1 MISILTNYILFIER
15 ILMHYE
21 AELTFLCRLFK
32 NLHTKTILLDANSND
47 FPVLDLGLRE
57 MIYGKTDYKK
67 LFFAIPN
74 IHKPNTI
81 FLMQDAFL
89 CRYACFPL
97 PDTENSPSYLLI
109 GPYTNHYIT
118 KSILLNI
125 AERHA
130 LSPQQY
136 NQLNKYYSNLP
147 VIPEE
152 DSLRILFSTLG
163 ETLWDSM
170 ENFSIEYMDNLM
182 PENIEPLASR
192 PDFRE
197 PEEAFLTMQVLEKR
211 YASENLLIHAV
222 SQGLTHKAEAAIA
235 RNSFRLMEQRLADP
249 VRDIKN
255 YCIILNTI
263 LRKGAEYGDVHPL
276 HIDSLSSRFARK
288 IEQIVSP
295 ESGLTLQK
303 EMVHKYCLLVKN
315 HSTKGY
321 SLPIQKVL
329 ARIDSDLTADLS
341 LKTQAQLLNVN
352 ASYLSTLF
360 KKETGVTLT
369 DYVNKK
375 RVENAVFLL
384 NSTNMQIQGI
394 AQFCGIQDVNYFTKI
409 FKKYIGK
416 TPKEYRGEIS

>member
-1 MISILTNYILFIER
+1 M
-15 ILMHYE
+15 
-21 AELTFLCRLFK
+21 
-32 NLHTKTILLDANSND
+32 
-47 FPVLDLGLRE
+47 
-57 MIYGKTDYKK
+57 
-67 LFFAIPN
+67 
-74 IHKPNTI
+74 
-81 FLMQDAFL
+81 
-89 CRYACFPL
+89 
-97 PDTENSPSYLLI
+97 
-109 GPYTNHYIT
+109 
-118 KSILLNI
+118 
-125 AERHA
+125 
-130 LSPQQY
+130 
-136 NQLNKYYSNLP
+136 NKYYSNLP